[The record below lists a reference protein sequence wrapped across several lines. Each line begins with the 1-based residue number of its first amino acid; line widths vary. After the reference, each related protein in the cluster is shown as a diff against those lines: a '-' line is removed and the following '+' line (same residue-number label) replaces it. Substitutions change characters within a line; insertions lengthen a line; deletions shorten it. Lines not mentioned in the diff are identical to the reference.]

1 MMQKWPSRTQQGM
14 APRDA
19 VIVEGEVL
27 KEVSG
32 LQQQG
37 MASIGE
43 LRATGCLAVHAST
56 LVTRKEHEVIY
67 LYLAVGGVLG
77 VWARYGLT
85 RAVQGVTSSDFPF
98 GTLVVNVAGSFIL
111 AFLFV
116 LTLERLTLSPPVRT
130 GILTGGLGA
139 FTTFSTF
146 IMETMVLFE
155 RGETLKAASYLV
167 ASVVLGLLAAFA
179 GLYLS
184 RKL

>member
-1 MMQKWPSRTQQGM
+1 M
-14 APRDA
+14 
-19 VIVEGEVL
+19 
-27 KEVSG
+27 
-32 LQQQG
+32 
-37 MASIGE
+37 
-43 LRATGCLAVHAST
+43 
-56 LVTRKEHEVIY
+56 IY
-67 LYLAVGGVLG
+67 LYLAVGGVVG

-85 RAVQGVTSSDFPF
+85 KAVHSVVSGDFPF

-116 LTLERLTLSPPVRT
+116 LTLEKLTLSPPLRT

-146 IMETMVLFE
+146 VMEAMVLLE
-155 RGETLKAASYLV
+155 RGETLKAAAYLL

>member
-1 MMQKWPSRTQQGM
+1 M
-14 APRDA
+14 
-19 VIVEGEVL
+19 
-27 KEVSG
+27 
-32 LQQQG
+32 
-37 MASIGE
+37 
-43 LRATGCLAVHAST
+43 
-56 LVTRKEHEVIY
+56 IY
-67 LYLAVGGVLG
+67 VYLAVGGILG

-85 RAVQGVTSSDFPF
+85 KVVHGVVTSDFPF
-98 GTLVVNVAGSFIL
+98 GTLVVNVVGSFVL

-116 LTLERLTLSPPVRT
+116 LTLEKLTIPPPVRT

-146 IMETMVLFE
+146 IMETLVLFE
-155 RGETLKAASYLV
+155 RGEAVKAAVYLV